1 MKYPNG
7 RGAMGDSNSIKG
19 VLDGTIDP
27 SEISGDKK
35 LYSMAERIYGREA
48 LEEMGVEPPV
58 KPPES
63 GIKAMNGNGGVEIPI
78 KDSLGTVNVDSR
90 KKPRRRVVLP
100 LIMFALLTISGF
112 NVVVGIGTVLPLCED
127 DPPEQELEFSSSA
140 QLQNNTLF
148 IVWKM
153 TGLNNGSFYTIEW
166 QVSQNGSS
174 EIVDIG
180 NSTWVSD
187 NDPVRFDNRNW
198 YIDAPPYS
206 YLSTLYED
214 DLMVAFSNGSGDS
227 ITTLSDDANR
237 VSYCESNTRLIWA
250 EYQDFESKD
259 AWGES
264 GTGEIA
270 DGAMMMLFALMMIIT
285 ARKRS

>member
-1 MKYPNG
+1 ME
-7 RGAMGDSNSIKG
+7 DSDRIKG

-58 KPPES
+58 EPPES

-78 KDSLGTVNVDSR
+78 KDVVGTVNLGSR
-90 KKPRRRVVLP
+90 KKSRRRVVLP
-100 LIMFALLTISGF
+100 LIMFTLLTISGF

-127 DPPEQELEFSSSA
+127 EPPEQELEFSSSA

-153 TGLNNGSFYTIEW
+153 TGLNNGSSYTIEW
-166 QVSQNGSS
+166 QVSQNGSA
-174 EIVDIG
+174 EIVDTG

-198 YIDAPPYS
+198 YVDAPPYS

-214 DLMVAFSNGSGDS
+214 DLIVAFSNGSGDS
-227 ITTLSDDANR
+227 ITTLSDEANR
-237 VSYCESNTRLIWA
+237 VSYCDSNTRLIWT
-250 EYQDFESKD
+250 EYQDIENKD

>member
-1 MKYPNG
+1 
-7 RGAMGDSNSIKG
+7 MGDSNSIKG

-58 KPPES
+58 EPPES

-237 VSYCESNTRLIWA
+237 VSYCESNTRLIWT

>member
-1 MKYPNG
+1 MKYPIG
-7 RGAMGDSNSIKG
+7 RGAMEDSDRIKG

-58 KPPES
+58 EPPES

-78 KDSLGTVNVDSR
+78 KDVVGTVNLGSR
-90 KKPRRRVVLP
+90 KKSRRRVVLP
-100 LIMFALLTISGF
+100 LIMFTLLTISGF

-127 DPPEQELEFSSSA
+127 EPPEQELEFSSSA

-153 TGLNNGSFYTIEW
+153 TGLNNGSSYTIEW
-166 QVSQNGSS
+166 QVSQNGSA
-174 EIVDIG
+174 EIVDTG

-198 YIDAPPYS
+198 YVDAPPYS

-214 DLMVAFSNGSGDS
+214 DLIVAFSNGSGDS
-227 ITTLSDDANR
+227 ITTLSDEANR
-237 VSYCESNTRLIWA
+237 VSYCDSNTRLIWT
-250 EYQDFESKD
+250 EYQDFDNKD

>member
-1 MKYPNG
+1 ME
-7 RGAMGDSNSIKG
+7 DSDKIKG

-58 KPPES
+58 EPPES

-78 KDSLGTVNVDSR
+78 KDVVGTVNLGSR
-90 KKPRRRVVLP
+90 KKSRRRVVLP
-100 LIMFALLTISGF
+100 LIMFTLLTISGF
-112 NVVVGIGTVLPLCED
+112 NVVVGIGTVLPICED
-127 DPPEQELEFSSSA
+127 EPPEQELEFSSSA

-153 TGLNNGSFYTIEW
+153 TGLNNGSSYTIEW
-166 QVSQNGSS
+166 QVSQNGSA
-174 EIVDIG
+174 EIVDTG

-198 YIDAPPYS
+198 YVDAPPYS

-214 DLMVAFSNGSGDS
+214 DLIVAFSNGSGDS
-227 ITTLSDDANR
+227 ITTLSEEANR
-237 VSYCESNTRLIWA
+237 VSYCDSNTRLIWT
-250 EYQDFESKD
+250 EYQDFENKD

>member
-58 KPPES
+58 EPPES

-237 VSYCESNTRLIWA
+237 VSYCESNTRLIWT

>member
-1 MKYPNG
+1 MKYPIG
-7 RGAMGDSNSIKG
+7 RGAMEDSDKIKG

-48 LEEMGVEPPV
+48 LEDMGVEPPV
-58 KPPES
+58 EPPES

-78 KDSLGTVNVDSR
+78 KDVVGTVNLGSR
-90 KKPRRRVVLP
+90 KKSRRRVVLP
-100 LIMFALLTISGF
+100 LIMFTLLTISGF

-127 DPPEQELEFSSSA
+127 EPPEQELEFSSSA

-153 TGLNNGSFYTIEW
+153 TGLNNGSSYTIEW
-166 QVSQNGSS
+166 QVSQNGSA
-174 EIVDIG
+174 EIVDTG

-198 YIDAPPYS
+198 YVDAPPYS

-214 DLMVAFSNGSGDS
+214 DLIVAFSNGSGDS
-227 ITTLSDDANR
+227 ITTLSDEANR
-237 VSYCESNTRLIWA
+237 VSYCDSNTRLIWT
-250 EYQDFESKD
+250 EYQDFENKD

>member
-1 MKYPNG
+1 
-7 RGAMGDSNSIKG
+7 MGDSNSIKG

-58 KPPES
+58 EPPES

-78 KDSLGTVNVDSR
+78 KDSLATVDVEIQ

-237 VSYCESNTRLIWA
+237 VSYCESNTRLIWT

>member
-1 MKYPNG
+1 ME
-7 RGAMGDSNSIKG
+7 DSDRIKG

-58 KPPES
+58 EPPES

-78 KDSLGTVNVDSR
+78 KDSVGTVNLGSQ

-100 LIMFALLTISGF
+100 LIMFTLLTISGF

-127 DPPEQELEFSSSA
+127 EPPEQELEFSSSA

-153 TGLNNGSFYTIEW
+153 TGLNNGSSYTIEW
-166 QVSQNGSS
+166 QVSQNGSA
-174 EIVDIG
+174 EIVDTG

-198 YIDAPPYS
+198 YVDAPPYS

-214 DLMVAFSNGSGDS
+214 DLIVAFSNGSGDS
-227 ITTLSDDANR
+227 ITTLSDEANW
-237 VSYCESNTRLIWA
+237 VSYCDSNTRLIWT
-250 EYQDFESKD
+250 EYQDFENKD

>member
-1 MKYPNG
+1 
-7 RGAMGDSNSIKG
+7 
-19 VLDGTIDP
+19 
-27 SEISGDKK
+27 
-35 LYSMAERIYGREA
+35 
-48 LEEMGVEPPV
+48 MGVEPPV
-58 KPPES
+58 EPPES

-100 LIMFALLTISGF
+100 LIIVALLTIAGF
-112 NVVVGIGTVLPLCED
+112 NVVVGICNVLPLCED

-237 VSYCESNTRLIWA
+237 VSYCESNTRLIWT

>member
-1 MKYPNG
+1 ME
-7 RGAMGDSNSIKG
+7 DSDRIKG

-58 KPPES
+58 EPPES

-78 KDSLGTVNVDSR
+78 KDVVGTVNLGSR
-90 KKPRRRVVLP
+90 KKSRRRVVLP
-100 LIMFALLTISGF
+100 LIMFTLLTISGF

-127 DPPEQELEFSSSA
+127 EPPEQELEFSSSA

-153 TGLNNGSFYTIEW
+153 TGLNNGSSYTIEW
-166 QVSQNGSS
+166 QVSQNGSA
-174 EIVDIG
+174 EIVDTG

-198 YIDAPPYS
+198 YVDAPPYS

-214 DLMVAFSNGSGDS
+214 DLIVAFSNGSGDS
-227 ITTLSDDANR
+227 ITTLSDEANR
-237 VSYCESNTRLIWA
+237 VSYCDSNTRLIWT
-250 EYQDFESKD
+250 EYQDFENKD

>member
-58 KPPES
+58 EPPES

-237 VSYCESNTRLIWA
+237 VSYCESNTRLIWT

-259 AWGES
+259 AWGQS

>member
-1 MKYPNG
+1 ME
-7 RGAMGDSNSIKG
+7 DSDRIKG

-48 LEEMGVEPPV
+48 LEDMGVEPPV
-58 KPPES
+58 EPPES

-78 KDSLGTVNVDSR
+78 KDSVGTVNLGSQ

-100 LIMFALLTISGF
+100 LIMFTLLTISGF
-112 NVVVGIGTVLPLCED
+112 NVVVGIGTVLPICED
-127 DPPEQELEFSSSA
+127 EPPEQELEFSSSA

-153 TGLNNGSFYTIEW
+153 TGLNNGSSYTIEW
-166 QVSQNGSS
+166 QVSQNGSA
-174 EIVDIG
+174 EIVDTG

-198 YIDAPPYS
+198 YVDAPPYS

-214 DLMVAFSNGSGDS
+214 DLIVAFSNGSGDS
-227 ITTLSDDANR
+227 ITTLSEEANLG
-237 VSYCESNTRLIWA
+237 SYCDSNTRLIWT
-250 EYQDFESKD
+250 EYQDFENKD

>member
-1 MKYPNG
+1 ME
-7 RGAMGDSNSIKG
+7 DSDRIKG

-58 KPPES
+58 EPPES

-78 KDSLGTVNVDSR
+78 KDVVGTVNLGSR
-90 KKPRRRVVLP
+90 KKSRRRVVLP
-100 LIMFALLTISGF
+100 LIMFTLLTISGF
-112 NVVVGIGTVLPLCED
+112 NVVVGIGTVLPICED
-127 DPPEQELEFSSSA
+127 EPPEQELEFSSSA
-140 QLQNNTLF
+140 QLENNTLF

-153 TGLNNGSFYTIEW
+153 TGLNNGSSYTIEW
-166 QVSQNGSS
+166 QVSQNGSA
-174 EIVDIG
+174 EIVDTG

-198 YIDAPPYS
+198 YVDAPPYS

-214 DLMVAFSNGSGDS
+214 DLIVAFSNGSGDS
-227 ITTLSDDANR
+227 ITTLSEEANR
-237 VSYCESNTRLIWA
+237 VSYCDSNTRLIWT
-250 EYQDFESKD
+250 EYQDFENKD

>member
-1 MKYPNG
+1 
-7 RGAMGDSNSIKG
+7 MGDSNSIKG

-58 KPPES
+58 EPPES

-198 YIDAPPYS
+198 YIDATPYS

-237 VSYCESNTRLIWA
+237 VSYCESNTRLIWT

>member
-1 MKYPNG
+1 MKYPIG
-7 RGAMGDSNSIKG
+7 RGAMEDSDKIKG

-48 LEEMGVEPPV
+48 LEDMGVEPPV
-58 KPPES
+58 EPPES

-78 KDSLGTVNVDSR
+78 KDSVGTVNLGSQ

-100 LIMFALLTISGF
+100 LIMFTLLTISGF
-112 NVVVGIGTVLPLCED
+112 NVVVGIGTVLPICED
-127 DPPEQELEFSSSA
+127 EPPEQELEFSSSA

-153 TGLNNGSFYTIEW
+153 TGLNNGSSYTIEW
-166 QVSQNGSS
+166 QVSQNGSA
-174 EIVDIG
+174 EIVDTG

-198 YIDAPPYS
+198 YVDDPPYS

-214 DLMVAFSNGSGDS
+214 DLVVAFSNGSGDS
-227 ITTLSDDANR
+227 ITTLSEEPNR
-237 VSYCESNTRLIWA
+237 VSYCDSNTRLIWT
-250 EYQDFESKD
+250 EYQDFENKD

>member
-1 MKYPNG
+1 MKYPIG
-7 RGAMGDSNSIKG
+7 RGAMEDSDRIKG

-58 KPPES
+58 EPPES

-78 KDSLGTVNVDSR
+78 KDTVGTVNLGSR
-90 KKPRRRVVLP
+90 KKSRRRVVLP
-100 LIMFALLTISGF
+100 LIMFTLLTISGF

-127 DPPEQELEFSSSA
+127 EPPEQELEFSSSA

-153 TGLNNGSFYTIEW
+153 TGLNNGSSYTIEW
-166 QVSQNGSS
+166 QVSQNGSA
-174 EIVDIG
+174 EIVDTG

-198 YIDAPPYS
+198 YVDAPPYS

-214 DLMVAFSNGSGDS
+214 DLIVAFSNGSGDS
-227 ITTLSDDANR
+227 ITTLSDEANR
-237 VSYCESNTRLIWA
+237 VSYCDSNTRLIWT
-250 EYQDFESKD
+250 EYQDFENKD

>member
-270 DGAMMMLFALMMIIT
+270 DGAMMMLFALMVIIT

>member
-1 MKYPNG
+1 
-7 RGAMGDSNSIKG
+7 MGDSNSIKG

-58 KPPES
+58 EPPES

-237 VSYCESNTRLIWA
+237 VSYCESNTRLIWT

-270 DGAMMMLFALMMIIT
+270 DGAMMMLFALMVIIT

>member
-7 RGAMGDSNSIKG
+7 RGVMGDSNSIKG
-19 VLDGTIDP
+19 VLDGTIEP

-58 KPPES
+58 EPPES

-100 LIMFALLTISGF
+100 LIMLALLTISGF

-153 TGLNNGSFYTIEW
+153 TGLNNGSSYTIEW

-214 DLMVAFSNGSGDS
+214 DLIVAFSNGSGDS

-237 VSYCESNTRLIWA
+237 VSYCESNTRLIWT

>member
-1 MKYPNG
+1 MKYPIG
-7 RGAMGDSNSIKG
+7 RGAMEDSDKIKG

-48 LEEMGVEPPV
+48 LEDMGVEPPV
-58 KPPES
+58 EPPES

-78 KDSLGTVNVDSR
+78 KDSVGTVNLGSQ

-100 LIMFALLTISGF
+100 LIMFTLLTISGF
-112 NVVVGIGTVLPLCED
+112 NVVVGIGTVLPICED
-127 DPPEQELEFSSSA
+127 EPPEQELEFSSSA

-153 TGLNNGSFYTIEW
+153 TGLNNGSSYTIEW
-166 QVSQNGSS
+166 QVSQNGSA
-174 EIVDIG
+174 EIVDTG

-198 YIDAPPYS
+198 YVDAPPYS

-214 DLMVAFSNGSGDS
+214 DLIVAFSNGSGDS
-227 ITTLSDDANR
+227 ITTLSEEANR
-237 VSYCESNTRLIWA
+237 VSYCDSNTRLIWT
-250 EYQDFESKD
+250 EYQDFENMD

>member
-1 MKYPNG
+1 MKYPIG
-7 RGAMGDSNSIKG
+7 RGAMEDSDKIKG

-48 LEEMGVEPPV
+48 LEDMGVEPPV
-58 KPPES
+58 EPPES

-78 KDSLGTVNVDSR
+78 KDSVGTVNLVSR

-100 LIMFALLTISGF
+100 LIMFTLLTISGF
-112 NVVVGIGTVLPLCED
+112 NVVVGIGTVLPICED
-127 DPPEQELEFSSSA
+127 EPPEQELEFSSSA

-153 TGLNNGSFYTIEW
+153 TGLKNGSSYTIES
-166 QVSQNGSS
+166 QVSQNGSA
-174 EIVDIG
+174 EIVDTG

-198 YIDAPPYS
+198 YVDAPPYS

-214 DLMVAFSNGSGDS
+214 DLIVAFSNGSGDS
-227 ITTLSDDANR
+227 ITTLSEEANR
-237 VSYCESNTRLIWA
+237 VSYCDSNTRLIWT
-250 EYQDFESKD
+250 EYQDFENKD
-259 AWGES
+259 AWGQS
-264 GTGEIA
+264 GTGEIE

>member
-1 MKYPNG
+1 ME
-7 RGAMGDSNSIKG
+7 DSDRIKG

-58 KPPES
+58 EPPES

-78 KDSLGTVNVDSR
+78 KDTVGTVNLGSR
-90 KKPRRRVVLP
+90 KKSRRRVVLP
-100 LIMFALLTISGF
+100 LIMFTLLTISGF

-127 DPPEQELEFSSSA
+127 EPPEQELEFSSSA

-153 TGLNNGSFYTIEW
+153 TGLNNGSSYKIEW
-166 QVSQNGSS
+166 QVSQNGSA
-174 EIVDIG
+174 EIVDTG

-198 YIDAPPYS
+198 YVDAPPYS

-214 DLMVAFSNGSGDS
+214 DLIVAFSNGSGDS
-227 ITTLSDDANR
+227 ITTLSDEANR
-237 VSYCESNTRLIWA
+237 VSYCDSNTRLIWT
-250 EYQDFESKD
+250 EYQDFENKD

>member
-1 MKYPNG
+1 ME
-7 RGAMGDSNSIKG
+7 DSDRIKG
-19 VLDGTIDP
+19 VLDGTIGP

-48 LEEMGVEPPV
+48 LEDMGVEPPV
-58 KPPES
+58 EPPES

-78 KDSLGTVNVDSR
+78 KDSVGTVNLGFQ

-100 LIMFALLTISGF
+100 LIMFTLLSISGF
-112 NVVVGIGTVLPLCED
+112 NVVVGIGTVLPICED
-127 DPPEQELEFSSSA
+127 EHPEQELEFSSSA

-153 TGLNNGSFYTIEW
+153 TGLNNGSSYTIEW
-166 QVSQNGSS
+166 QVSQNGSA
-174 EIVDIG
+174 EIVDTG

-214 DLMVAFSNGSGDS
+214 DLIVAFSNGSGDS
-227 ITTLSDDANR
+227 ITTLSDEANW
-237 VSYCESNTRLIWA
+237 VSYCDSNTRLIWT
-250 EYQDFESKD
+250 EYQDFENKD